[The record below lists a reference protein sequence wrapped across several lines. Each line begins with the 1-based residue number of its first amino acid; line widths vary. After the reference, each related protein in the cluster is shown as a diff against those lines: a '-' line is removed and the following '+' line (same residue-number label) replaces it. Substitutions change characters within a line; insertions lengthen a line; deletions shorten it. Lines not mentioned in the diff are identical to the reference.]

1 MARLSLHLWSTAVA
15 LHTAMR
21 TVRLASQIKH
31 GAWGSPADRSDR
43 RRSPHETKYNA

>member
-21 TVRLASQIKH
+21 TVRYPGAAAASDLIAPAPYFQGH
-31 GAWGSPADRSDR
+31 G
-43 RRSPHETKYNA
+43 